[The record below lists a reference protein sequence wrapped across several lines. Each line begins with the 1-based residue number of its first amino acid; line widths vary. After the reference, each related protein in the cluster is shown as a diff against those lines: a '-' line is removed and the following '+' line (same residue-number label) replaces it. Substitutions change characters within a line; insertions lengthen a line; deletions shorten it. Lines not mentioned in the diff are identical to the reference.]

1 MRITIKLQIAGDD
14 GTLLVEDDVLVLDK
28 GHHHVEEIG
37 LSLAETKDLLARL
50 QKRLVSAQASW
61 TVRRTSPLAPDLAR
75 VGAGFGRAGWLFR
88 CRRASAPSER
98 LG

>member
-50 QKRLVSAQASW
+50 QKRLVSAQASCFI
-61 TVRRTSPLAPDLAR
+61 TDHEYCPNCQRRLRKKGSYDTP
-75 VGAGFGRAGWLFR
+75 
-88 CRRASAPSER
+88 SAHPSMM
-98 LG
+98 